1 MYISIETLLY
11 NIYSMNE
18 TVVMI
23 GLYLMHVYTIIQI
36 NLYRFWMYCLENS
49 LIVYWIRCLI
59 HEVKTRTLKYKIEPT
74 YSYMCIW
81 TAEKEL
87 YIPIDPVFLPHLAG
101 TFNILANGVNA
112 ARIECILLL
121 RDVDKI
127 VSRIFIQGKKD
138 YGVEF
143 EKSRKHFLS
152 IEYTHPDMAKRIVI
166 ELDPAIYLVGN
177 EILSSGFILRCLQYQ
192 PEKYVFD
199 DRYVLSIMDSKIK
212 MVTLTAGEYI
222 LIGRTEY
229 EKKGIK
235 I

>member
-1 MYISIETLLY
+1 
-11 NIYSMNE
+11 MNE
-18 TVVMI
+18 TVIVI

-59 HEVKTRTLKYKIEPT
+59 HEVKTIISKCKIEPT

-81 TAEKEL
+81 TIQKEL
-87 YIPIDPVFLPHLAG
+87 YIPIDSVFLPHLPG
-101 TFNILANGVNA
+101 TFNILANGVS
-112 ARIECILLL
+112 RVDGSECILLM

-127 VSRIFIQGKKD
+127 VSRIFTRHKKD

-143 EKSRKHFLS
+143 VKSRKHFLS
-152 IEYTHPDMAKRIVI
+152 IEYTHPDMAERIHI

-177 EILSSGFILRCLQYQ
+177 EILSSSFVLRCLQYQ
-192 PEKYVFD
+192 SAKYVFD
-199 DRYVLSIMDSKIK
+199 DRYILSIMDSKIK
-212 MVTLTAGEYI
+212 METLTAREYI
-222 LIGRTEY
+222 LIGKTEY